1 MQVRAYNAPADAFA
15 GEGENK
21 MKKEKPFAG
30 LDEVWKRME
39 KSRGETPG
47 SAMLKPR
54 LAPGRRTNRF
64 VPPCR

>member
-1 MQVRAYNAPADAFA
+1 
-15 GEGENK
+15 

-30 LDEVWKRME
+30 LDEVWKRVE